1 MLLNAVLLTLTVL
14 FLVYN
19 QRIFAWLS
27 PVAKSWRDLT
37 GGWLILWFA
46 IFFVAF
52 PPMIGYSTALTVA
65 GFVYGMQGWF
75 IVSTATVAGSTASFI
90 TSRTLLK
97 SFVGKLTEKNQ
108 RFAAL
113 SLVLQHDGLK
123 LLVMI
128 RLCPLP
134 YSLSNGAIST
144 IPTVTWQSF
153 ALATACATP
162 KLLLAVFVGGR
173 LGDLAENGDKM
184 DTKTKVVSYLSICF
198 GVLAGLGTGFW
209 VYSRTKARARELE
222 AEVDDEVEVGGFGGV
237 RPGSGGS
244 GYSDDPALLEEGDE
258 VLDDGGKRRNGGLQ
272 RRYSDDP
279 EEGGGD
285 YEGGFLDDEDVLD
298 GDVFEDGDEYNDEG
312 FTNGRRL

>member
-27 PVAKSWRDLT
+27 PVAKSWRDLR

-65 GFVYGMQGWF
+65 GFVYGMHGWF
-75 IVSTATVAGSTASFI
+75 IVSTATIAGSTASFI

-144 IPTVTWQSF
+144 IPTVSWQSF

-162 KLLLAVFVGGR
+162 KLLLAVFVGSR

-222 AEVDDEVEVGGFGGV
+222 AEVEDEVEVGGFGA
-237 RPGSGGS
+237 RPESGGS

-258 VLDDGGKRRNGGLQ
+258 VLNGGGKQRNGGLQ

-279 EEGGGD
+279 EDGEDGYGD
-285 YEGGFLDDEDVLD
+285 GFLDDEDGLD
-298 GDVFEDGDEYNDEG
+298 EDVFEDGDGYDEG